1 MEIIGNAIDM
11 APYAKDISAI
21 YVSVGWGEGYT
32 DEQIRKMYAS
42 VIYRLA
48 VVDGVA
54 VGLLRAFSD
63 DVVETHVMELA
74 IHKDHQNKGYGS
86 ELLRALMD
94 AYAHTAVYVVTFAEN
109 KGFFEKFG
117 LQDKSSRLM
126 VYSRAAR

>member
-1 MEIIGNAIDM
+1 M
-11 APYAKDISAI
+11 
-21 YVSVGWGEGYT
+21 
-32 DEQIRKMYAS
+32 
-42 VIYRLA
+42 
-48 VVDGVA
+48 
-54 VGLLRAFSD
+54 
-63 DVVETHVMELA
+63 VETYVMELA

-117 LQDKSSRLM
+117 LQDKFSRLM